1 MKLLSRFPSLFQ
13 IAQSAVLLLSAL
25 FELLDTMLE
34 DFIGTGIT
42 TAHGLFLFAAGK
54 MIKEWLEVRKEF
66 SETREKVDGARGRET
81 ASPPVG

>member
-1 MKLLSRFPSLFQ
+1 MKLLSRFPTLLQ

-25 FELLDTMLE
+25 FELFDTMLE
-34 DFIGTGIT
+34 DFVGREIT

-66 SETREKVDGARGRET
+66 SETREKVGSARGRES
-81 ASPPVG
+81 ASPHAG